1 MNTRHVTRTPPTY
14 PTLAAHTHL
23 AHTVYTLPI
32 SRPREPSPIPQ
43 DHVLTSWHEDNH
55 PWPSHSFM
63 DMYVDVHRPRISLKN
78 ALDPGEKLFQVIIS
92 HHLCILR

>member
-23 AHTVYTLPI
+23 AHTGTHFPYLGPV
-32 SRPREPSPIPQ
+32 IPQ